1 MILVKLP
8 LWKAYLYSLME
19 RIRLFRDINTVKYN
33 FGFNAKQMR
42 LLRCMFKKY
51 TGKGG
56 GKLSGRKELRS
67 VHYNELIDSVN
78 RQMVIAT
85 QDELEMVNRLSIVKK
100 LNVED
105 LMKFEISQLKT
116 LAKEV
121 GINALAAAKMK
132 PEELAKEIIKAVDP
146 KKGYSTEFVKWYDAI
161 PDDFL
166 NTIDASG
173 SEEAG
178 GGDNAELIEAINS
191 CTKMGEL
198 KEILS
203 DKEIGAVFAKFD
215 ASKHKLAGPCKK
227 AMIEFLESNQAE
239 SGEAAGDDTAAKV
252 EIATAIMAATT
263 DDELVAVVE
272 ANNELFTEF
281 NPGDVTKLDEMKQL
295 IVAHLG
301 VELDAPPKKESLKD
315 RMKKKKEAEAAVTSG
330 AEAMAIDFN
339 PNAGQFDPEGI
350 YELADGLGIG
360 QLKKFYSQ
368 LAKITNAEMA
378 SNKPGITKDAL
389 MEGIANAL
397 TDLAENGPK
406 AGTCECPA
414 EGAGEIEVTRK
425 LVEDAAKAED
435 KESLV
440 AMCEKVG
447 IALNALEKRNVARM
461 KDKLIEKLPED
472 KASPGK
478 SKLALLKSKGAAAP
492 KEEPASEIAETSKLV
507 EIFTIVEK
515 MVLEESEEKD
525 IIAAVTP
532 LYKEMGKSAL
542 AIRGRVKV
550 LIEVVQV
557 DHNLKK

>member
-1 MILVKLP
+1 
-8 LWKAYLYSLME
+8 LYSLME
-19 RIRLFRDINTVKYN
+19 RIRLFRAINTLTYN
-33 FGFNAKQMR
+33 FGFSKEQMQ
-42 LLRCMFKKY
+42 LLRRMFKKY
-51 TGKGG
+51 TQKGG
-56 GKLSGRKELRS
+56 SRLLGYKELRAI
-67 VHYNELIDSVN
+67 HYNELIDSVN

-85 QDELEMVNRLSIVKK
+85 QEELEVVNRLNVVKL

-105 LMKFEISQLKT
+105 LMKFEIAQLKT

-173 SEEAG
+173 GGEAA
-178 GGDNAELIEAINS
+178 GDNSELIEAINS

-198 KEILS
+198 KEILA
-203 DKEIGAVFAKFD
+203 DKEIGAAFAKFD
-215 ASKHKLAGPCKK
+215 ASKYKLAGPCKK

-239 SGEAAGDDTAAKV
+239 SGEAAGSDNT

-263 DDELVAVVE
+263 DDELVAIVE

-301 VELDAPPKKESLKD
+301 VELEAAPKKESLKD

-339 PNAGQFDPEGI
+339 PNPGEFDPEKV
-350 YELADGLGIG
+350 YEQADGLGIG

-368 LAKITNAEMA
+368 LSKITNAEMA
-378 SNKPGITKDAL
+378 SNKPGITKEAL

-435 KESLV
+435 KETLV

-447 IALNALEKRNVARM
+447 IALNALEKRNAARM

-478 SKLALLKSKGAAAP
+478 SKLALLKSKGAAA
-492 KEEPASEIAETSKLV
+492 EPASEIAETSKLV

>member
-1 MILVKLP
+1 
-8 LWKAYLYSLME
+8 LYSLME
-19 RIRLFRDINTVKYN
+19 RIRLFRAINTLTYN
-33 FGFNAKQMR
+33 FGFSKEQMQ
-42 LLRCMFKKY
+42 LLRRMFKKY
-51 TGKGG
+51 TQKGG
-56 GKLSGRKELRS
+56 SRLLGYKELRS
-67 VHYNELIDSVN
+67 IHYNELIDSVN

-85 QDELEMVNRLSIVKK
+85 QDELEVVNRLSIVKK

-105 LMKFEISQLKT
+105 LMKFEIAQLKT

-166 NTIDASG
+166 NTIDATA
-173 SEEAG
+173 SEGAV
-178 GGDNAELIEAINS
+178 DNSELIEAINA

-198 KEILS
+198 KEILA
-203 DKEIGAVFAKFD
+203 DKEIGAAFAKFD
-215 ASKHKLAGPCKK
+215 ASKYKLAGPCKK

-239 SGEAAGDDTAAKV
+239 SGEAAGDDTAAKM

-295 IVAHLG
+295 IIAHLG
-301 VELDAPPKKESLKD
+301 VELEVAPKKESLKD

-339 PNAGQFDPEGI
+339 PNPGEFDPEKV
-350 YELADGLGIG
+350 YEQADGLGIG

-368 LAKITNAEMA
+368 LSKITNAEMA

-414 EGAGEIEVTRK
+414 EGAGEIEVTRQ
-425 LVEDAAKAED
+425 LVNDAAKAED
-435 KESLV
+435 KETLV

-478 SKLALLKSKGAAAP
+478 SKLALLKSKGAAA
-492 KEEPASEIAETSKLV
+492 KEEATEIAETSKLV

>member
-1 MILVKLP
+1 
-8 LWKAYLYSLME
+8 LYSLME
-19 RIRLFRDINTVKYN
+19 RIRLFRAINTLTYN
-33 FGFNAKQMR
+33 FGFSKEQMQ
-42 LLRCMFKKY
+42 LLRRMFKKY
-51 TGKGG
+51 TQKGG
-56 GKLSGRKELRS
+56 SRLLGYKELRS
-67 VHYNELIDSVN
+67 IHYNELIDSVN

-85 QDELEMVNRLSIVKK
+85 QDELEVVNRLSIVKK

-105 LMKFEISQLKT
+105 LMKFEIAQLKT

-166 NTIDASG
+166 NTIDATA
-173 SEEAG
+173 SEGAV
-178 GGDNAELIEAINS
+178 DNSELIEAINA

-198 KEILS
+198 KEILA
-203 DKEIGAVFAKFD
+203 DKEIGAAFAKFD
-215 ASKHKLAGPCKK
+215 ASKYKLAGPCKK

-239 SGEAAGDDTAAKV
+239 SGEAAGDDTAAKM

-295 IVAHLG
+295 IIAHLG
-301 VELDAPPKKESLKD
+301 VELEVAPKKESLKD

-339 PNAGQFDPEGI
+339 PNPGEFDPEKV
-350 YELADGLGIG
+350 YEQADGLGIG

-368 LAKITNAEMA
+368 LSKITNAEMA

-414 EGAGEIEVTRK
+414 EGAGEIEITRK

-435 KESLV
+435 KEALV

-478 SKLALLKSKGAAAP
+478 SKLALLKSKGAAA
-492 KEEPASEIAETSKLV
+492 KEEATEIAETSKLV